1 MVLDILVYQGLPGP
15 TYDELLFRDLLMEEK
30 YNIKNQYPFL

>member
-30 YNIKNQYPFL
+30 YNRKNQYPFL

>member
-30 YNIKNQYPFL
+30 